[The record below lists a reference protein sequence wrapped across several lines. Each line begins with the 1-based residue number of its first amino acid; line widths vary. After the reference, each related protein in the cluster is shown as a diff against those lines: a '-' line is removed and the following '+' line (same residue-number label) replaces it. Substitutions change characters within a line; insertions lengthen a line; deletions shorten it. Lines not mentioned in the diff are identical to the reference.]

1 MGSFRKSDI
10 QDQVERDIM
19 RRGEISERDRIKRK
33 EARTLEDAQMERKQG
48 KEGNKNE
55 RHKMQIPRERLS
67 TRLGMETK
75 EFIKEWPQWK
85 MLQNGNDTTYSA
97 LCPQYART
105 MTLLW
110 LLPQFESSYW
120 ALEHTVL
127 LAVNAIWS
135 LSLMRKEKH
144 FKYVFPWRSLL
155 NRLKV
160 SVIGWKK

>member
-1 MGSFRKSDI
+1 
-10 QDQVERDIM
+10 
-19 RRGEISERDRIKRK
+19 
-33 EARTLEDAQMERKQG
+33 MEGKQR

-67 TRLGMETK
+67 TRLETETK
-75 EFIKEWPQWK
+75 EFRKEWPQWK
-85 MLQNGNDTTYSA
+85 MLQNGDDTIYPA
-97 LCPQYART
+97 LCPRYART
-105 MTLLW
+105 VTLLW
-110 LLPQFESSYW
+110 LLPQFEYSYW

-135 LSLMRKEKH
+135 LCLMRKEKH

-160 SVIGWKK
+160 SGIAWKK